1 VDLELGVEKGTYQGC
16 PEGLGMVYS
25 APKFRD
31 ALQQL
36 FQYHQEKTEELWRRR
51 TIQTAIA
58 PSAALNRHPQHFM
71 RKRTHIRAS
80 TATTFMV

>member
-1 VDLELGVEKGTYQGC
+1 
-16 PEGLGMVYS
+16 MVYS

-58 PSAALNRHPQHFM
+58 PKRDCAIRSTQRVPSAALHEKKNLY
-71 RKRTHIRAS
+71 
-80 TATTFMV
+80 